1 MTEIVG
7 VLIEYI
13 RNETGF
19 QGEISSDEDLLAAG
33 VLDSFNIVSLAVYA
47 QERFGVE
54 FDGDDMVRDN
64 LGRLSALA
72 KLIERRRAEQ
82 T

>member
-1 MTEIVG
+1 MPEIVG

-64 LGRLSALA
+64 LARLSALA
-72 KLIERRRAEQ
+72 TLIERRRAEQ

>member
-1 MTEIVG
+1 MTDIVG

-54 FDGDDMVRDN
+54 FDGDEMVRDN

-82 T
+82 S

>member
-1 MTEIVG
+1 MTDIVG

>member
-19 QGEISSDEDLLAAG
+19 QGAISSDEDLLVAG
-33 VLDSFNIVSLAVYA
+33 VLDSFSIVSLAVYA

-64 LGRLSALA
+64 LARLSALA
-72 KLIERRRAEQ
+72 KLIECRRAEQ
-82 T
+82 A